1 VIKIQIRNDSYC
13 IDIRFPVSESELYNK
28 LGDIHVLH
36 GRDAVQTALVSEVYW
51 PEEFAML
58 KGRFVNLDE
67 LNYLGRR
74 MESFDTLEY
83 DQFLIG
89 ISKLD
94 RKDVKDLIN
103 LTFNL
108 NHFTL
113 CQDVSNYGIIGR
125 EYVLNT
131 EGAVPAHDEDDP
143 KYAAIGKELI
153 DKGLAQITER
163 GLLIYDPF
171 DKLEEVYDGRTFP
184 EYYDRNSLLSLIA
197 EYEGRAE
204 LLQLPDEALAI
215 KKAIDRLGALS
226 AEACSFTPTLRRINN
241 DSWLERIQ
249 GIIRKEGIYEAN
261 AMLKSL
267 DTEGMAW
274 DKLSAIVELADVHK
288 AANIS
293 FLAEHIERFEFIP
306 DAKTEED
313 VGHFLVDNVS
323 EYHLNMEME
332 EYFDFSGFGEH
343 IEEEYGGQ
351 FVDGGFVY
359 YHSYDS
365 MEELFDELEPEDEG
379 INMESM

>member
-1 VIKIQIRNDSYC
+1 MIKIQIRNDSYC